1 MTKIE
6 MVSVMHA
13 SAASIW
19 DILMDSSYV
28 PQLFPDVIG
37 LEVDPPGRNFVG
49 QKFHIIGKAGRRK
62 LDIFAETTEL
72 VTEKKVVTRNRPGG
86 LFTFAQHMVLLE
98 PRGAVTEVKTSFQ
111 YELSMGYLGKVFN
124 MVILERLVS
133 DNLKAYTSNLKEI
146 CELIP
151 ISA

>member
-6 MVSVMHA
+6 MVTLMHA

-19 DILMDSSYV
+19 DVLTDSSYV
-28 PQLFPDVIG
+28 PKLFPDVIG

-49 QKFHIIGKAGRRK
+49 QKFHIIGRAGRRK
-62 LDIFAETTEL
+62 LDIFAETIEL
-72 VTEKKVVTRNRPGG
+72 VTEQKVLTRNRPGG
-86 LFTFAQHMVLLE
+86 LFKSAEHMVLLA
-98 PRGAVTEVKTSFQ
+98 PRGAFTEVKTSFK
-111 YELSMGYLGKVFN
+111 YELSLGYLGQVFN

-151 ISA
+151 LPA